1 MLFFFLFL
9 LCSLVFATD
18 ASANVLIEGDSTSLE
33 SSIGDTVPL
42 VARTRINYGE
52 NLVKWELVSGQGKI
66 VDATVDS
73 TGFIPSTDSATIRMV
88 TQTLPFYELTEE
100 RTKYRFDK
108 NSVRVPRA
116 RSWGGDYG
124 IRFYLDTHEGTQYAQ
139 ITESGQSIGFLYM
152 GTDSTF
158 KTTLTRICIN
168 HRCFFNTE
176 PNTRVYTYVYASA
189 SGTSSPYMK
198 DSVFVR
204 ISKTYTISASSSG
217 RGAAYVDSALAG
229 GASVGVQS
237 YSRVI
242 NTDTSRI
249 FAVPGNDHV
258 FDHWEVVS
266 GSCAILDSTMDTTG
280 VINVKSDCNVRAVFR
295 AGVIYPV
302 SGTPTQYNFD
312 DHIFARKASSG
323 SAGVRFLF
331 VAPNT
336 GTYAVVVSNEI
347 TQDSA
352 VYIRYTD
359 TDYKTEAVKE
369 RFLGTHVDSMT
380 LAAGDEVA
388 IVIANTGNSANPF
401 YISNSTQANSLRLVS
416 GPYGKALPAG
426 GYDPAYAGARYSIA
440 GESIAEGF
448 RFSNWQIVA
457 GDVMIDDAKAP
468 YTYVII
474 GDNVELRANFKG
486 SSVYKLSGNKQSF
499 NFQDNYYSESTRSA
513 IRFSWNPPDTGSYV
527 VTFEPV
533 DPLHGIFKEYGS
545 DTTFATELSEK
556 AVSGTTSFIVRG
568 TPGTKLY
575 FTVQDSG
582 RGMPNKSFRAWISS
596 PYVLK
601 VVSDKEGAAYPSGNI
616 YTTPGDKTI
625 LTAWPHGGYK
635 FKSWESTEGDI
646 DIESPKESRTTVT
659 LKDSACTIK
668 ATFSI
673 DEQAEPLISINKLNM
688 SNFPEICAQVSVTDK
703 NSGNSFYGLT
713 SDDFTLTQDSVSIK
727 PQAIDIKSV
736 SGVSVVI
743 VVDQSNSMKA
753 NNRMGK
759 AKDAI
764 RAFVNDMGPYDR
776 TAIVGFVGNVYIKDT
791 SLTAAETDS
800 IRIDSTIVHQAMTS
814 DKAQLLQAI
823 DSIKA
828 IGGSTNILTG
838 TYTGIQQITDESN
851 ATAVIVFS
859 DGENNAGTTNLV
871 DVINQAKNIKTPIY
885 TIGVETDS
893 KYPLEDLAKNTGGTF
908 SFASDASELTGLYA
922 GIRDD
927 VMSQYIV
934 CYQTPDTTQNGKK
947 HNVFISTKFNQIQTT
962 DSIQWDN
969 RSIPPAISLTDSTW
983 KLIAKSQPENKSFK
997 IGVRIK
1003 TKVGVTFASIYL
1015 RTSGNDGFYT
1025 RYQLKNV
1032 RDSLWEFT
1040 VPANIIVAPGLDFY
1054 VTASDSAGQSG
1065 HSPKVQV
1072 PGKEPYTIFIGNDI
1086 PDIKAL
1092 SVACEDST
1100 SSIKTFSFR
1109 ITDSDGIDKA
1119 KLFYKDSKARYFQ
1132 EVDLTHS
1139 DVNDSWNFK
1148 FDANS
1153 DKFSSILYYIRVT
1166 DGKNV
1171 TVRYKNDGNLT
1182 TEACEIKTVI
1192 PPEPDDSLETDTIP
1206 VVPKDTSG
1214 FTRRD
1219 SIKYSLVADTAE
1231 IYDKN
1236 LDGKADFVRIHF
1248 KEEKDDNVSQIDS
1261 IFWNSNRGEWRYASS
1276 ESIKK
1281 NKSDGKWIEAYINK
1295 PYKYGLTKADTTRK
1309 PFLSFTSVHSDK
1321 MENVKLR
1328 DKIGAVPLKAFKH
1341 HGTIDLEQY
1350 MSPSSEP
1357 PPDTLI
1363 VIMSEPIKNTGNDEA
1378 WKKLFRYSSS
1388 CTDSITH
1395 SLHIR
1400 GTPNISENGVQWN
1413 IILDDFTLKAGFC
1426 LRTNPKAKYK
1436 DMEGNKLGQGGVPIA
1451 GANGANYLSKVKP
1464 IHSIS
1469 SKKRQ
1474 DWLPPK
1480 SSIWEPLPDTVS
1492 AISVKT
1498 WAPYTA
1504 EVYIFDAIANYVTHF
1519 EQKFGYD
1526 GEMDDPKRN
1535 VSKDQSK
1542 LGYLYWD
1549 QRTKDGRKV
1558 GTGVYIWKIL
1568 FTFDDGYKETVFVK
1582 AGLKRNTP
1590 KKK

>member
-1 MLFFFLFL
+1 MLYFL
-9 LCSLVFATD
+9 LCLLCSFLFATE

-124 IRFYLDTHEGTQYAQ
+124 IRFYLDTHEETQYAQ
-139 ITESGQSIGFLYM
+139 ITESGQSVGLLYM

-158 KTTLTRICIN
+158 KTSGSRTCIN
-168 HRCFFNTE
+168 HRCFFKTE

-189 SGTSSPYMK
+189 SGTSTPYMK

-249 FAVPGNDHV
+249 FAVPGNDYV
-258 FDHWEVVS
+258 FDHWEVDS
-266 GSCAILDSTMDTTG
+266 GSCAILDSTKDTTG
-280 VINVKSDCNVRAVFR
+280 VIDVKSDCNVRAVFR

-336 GTYAVVVSNEI
+336 GSYAVVVSNEI

-359 TDYKTEAVKE
+359 TDYKTESVRE
-369 RFLGTHVDSMT
+369 RFLGTYVETMT

-401 YISNSTQANSLRLVS
+401 YISNSTQANRLRLVS
-416 GPYGKALPAG
+416 GSYGKALPAG
-426 GYDPAYAGARYSIA
+426 GYDPAYTGARYSIA
-440 GESIAEGF
+440 GESIAEGY

-474 GDNVELRANFKG
+474 GDNVELRANFKA
-486 SSVYKLSGNKQSF
+486 SSVYTLSATKQTF
-499 NFQDNYYSESTRSA
+499 NFRDDYYTESTGSA

-545 DTTFATELSEK
+545 DSTFATELSEK

-582 RGMPNKSFRAWISS
+582 RGVPNKSFRAWISS

-635 FKSWESTEGDI
+635 FKSWESTKGDI

-659 LKDSACTIK
+659 LKDSVCTIK

-673 DEQAEPLISINKLNM
+673 DEQAEPLISISKLNM
-688 SNFPEICAQVSVTDK
+688 SNYPEICIQVSVTDK

-727 PQAIDIKSV
+727 PQAIDINKV

-743 VVDQSNSMKA
+743 VVDQSNSMNK

-776 TAIVGFVGNVYIKDT
+776 TAIVGFVGNVYIKDP
-791 SLTAAETDS
+791 SSTAAETDS

-814 DKAQLLQAI
+814 DKALLLQAI

-828 IGGSTNILTG
+828 VGKSTNILTG
-838 TYTGIQQITDESN
+838 TYTGIQQIKDESN

-859 DGENNAGTTNLV
+859 DGESNAGTTSLV
-871 DVINQAKNIKTPIY
+871 DVINQAQKIKTPIY
-885 TIGVETDS
+885 SIGLETDS

-908 SFASDASELTGLYA
+908 SLASDASELTGLYA
-922 GIRDD
+922 GIRDK

-934 CYQTPDTTQNGKK
+934 CYQTPDTTQNGKM
-947 HNVFISTKFNQIQTT
+947 HNVFIDTKFNEIQTT
-962 DSIQWDN
+962 DSIQWDDK
-969 RSIPPAISLTDSTW
+969 SIPPKILLTDSTW
-983 KLIAKSQPENKSFK
+983 KLIEKSQPENTPLT
-997 IGVRIK
+997 IGVYITTK
-1003 TKVGVTFASIYL
+1003 TSINFASIYL

-1032 RDSLWEFT
+1032 RDTLWKFT
-1040 VPANIIVAPGLDFY
+1040 VPANLVVGPGLDFY
-1054 VTASDSAGQSG
+1054 VTASDALGQAG
-1065 HSPKVQV
+1065 HSPKVMV
-1072 PGKEPYTIFIGNDI
+1072 PGKEPYTIFIDNDI

-1100 SSIKTFSFR
+1100 SSTKTFSFR

-1119 KLFYKDSKARYFQ
+1119 TLYYRDSKARYFH
-1132 EVDLTHS
+1132 EVDLPHS
-1139 DVNDSWNFK
+1139 DVDDSWNFK

-1153 DKFSSILYYIRVT
+1153 DKFSNILYYLRVT

-1171 TVRYKNDGNLT
+1171 TLRYKNDGYLT
-1182 TEACEIKTVI
+1182 TEACEIKTVL
-1192 PPEPDDSLETDTIP
+1192 PPTEPEDSLDVDTIP
-1206 VVPKDTSG
+1206 EDTTK
-1214 FTRRD
+1214 FTHRD
-1219 SIKYSLVADTAE
+1219 SIEYSLIADTAE
-1231 IYDKN
+1231 IYDKD

-1248 KEEKDDNVSQIDS
+1248 KEKKNDNVSRIDS
-1261 IFWNSNRGEWRYASS
+1261 IFWNSNRGEWRYAPS
-1276 ESIKK
+1276 EAIKK
-1281 NKSDGKWIEAYINK
+1281 NKSDEKWVEAYINK

-1309 PFLSFTSVHSDK
+1309 PFLSFSSVHSNM
-1321 MENVKLR
+1321 MENVRLR
-1328 DKIGAVPLKAFKH
+1328 DKVGAVPLRAFKH
-1341 HGTIDLEQY
+1341 HGKIDLEQY

-1363 VIMSEPIKNTGNDEA
+1363 VIMSEPIKNTGNEDA
-1378 WKKLFRYSSS
+1378 WKKLFRYSTS
-1388 CTDSITH
+1388 CSDTVTH

-1400 GTPNISENGVQWN
+1400 GTPNVSENGEQWKF
-1413 IILDDFTLKAGFC
+1413 ILDDFTLKAGYC
-1426 LRTNPKAKYK
+1426 LRTNPKAKFK
-1436 DMEGNKLGQGGVPIA
+1436 DLKGNRPGRGGISIA

-1469 SKKRQ
+1469 STKKKE
-1474 DWLPPK
+1474 WIPPN
-1480 SSIWEPLPDTVS
+1480 SSTWEPIPDTVS
-1492 AISVKT
+1492 AISVKA

-1526 GEMDDPKRN
+1526 GEMDEPERL
-1535 VSKDQSK
+1535 VPKDQSK
-1542 LGYLYWD
+1542 RSYLYWD
-1549 QRTKDGRKV
+1549 QHTKDGRKV
-1558 GTGVYIWKIL
+1558 STGVYIWKIL
-1568 FTFDDGYKETVFVK
+1568 FTFDDGYKESVIVK
-1582 AGLKRNTP
+1582 AGLKRNKS